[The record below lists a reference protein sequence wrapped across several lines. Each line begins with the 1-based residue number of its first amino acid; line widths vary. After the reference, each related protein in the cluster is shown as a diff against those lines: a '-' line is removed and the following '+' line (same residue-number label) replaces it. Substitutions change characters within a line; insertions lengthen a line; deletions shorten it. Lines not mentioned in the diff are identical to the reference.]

1 MTQTLNQP
9 TVELAQGGQV
19 IIRAEELALP
29 GLINLKPFCDKK
41 VPGRMYLNKRSELV
55 FEPYLVGQRMQKVR
69 QKEVVGQVE
78 VARYSDKLKFSL
90 SLPLKMSKELMSLTV
105 LEQATLVAEALRTGL
120 YERMMHVQTLSGER
134 LKVSG
139 ESQSPSPSGTPPKTG
154 EEIKEGNGETQPK
167 QAA

>member
-69 QKEVVGQVE
+69 QKEVVSQVE

-105 LEQATLVAEALRTGL
+105 LEQASLIAEALRTGL
-120 YERMMHVQTLSGER
+120 YERMMHGGEIP
-134 LKVSG
+134 
-139 ESQSPSPSGTPPKTG
+139 PSPSGTPPKTE

>member
-1 MTQTLNQP
+1 MTQTLNHP

-29 GLINLKPFCDKK
+29 GLIDKIPFTDKK

-78 VARYSDKLKFSL
+78 IARYSDKLKFSL
-90 SLPLKMSKELMSLTV
+90 SLPLKMSKGLMSLTV
-105 LEQATLVAEALRTGL
+105 LEQASLIAEALRTGL
-120 YERMMHVQTLSGER
+120 YERMMHGGEIP
-134 LKVSG
+134 
-139 ESQSPSPSGTPPKTG
+139 PSPSGTPPKTG
-154 EEIKEGNGETQPK
+154 EEIKEGNGETQAK